1 MKRLL
6 TTLFRL
12 IRPAQVLLLTFV
24 YVFGVIIALAQGHAL
39 EWTDLLWGYAAMLP
53 ITASIHLANEYADYE
68 TDLITE
74 RTPYSG
80 GSGALKDSSLPRAL
94 ALNTAWGALL
104 LGGSIV
110 IGGFLSHNLNLT
122 ALIILAVAAFFGW
135 MYSLPP
141 LALAWRGWGEL
152 DNAALGGVLMPV
164 YGYAV
169 LSGLVDLRAVL
180 AVLPFGLLV
189 FTNLLATTWPDRT
202 ADAQVG
208 KFTLATRWSPRRLQV
223 IFWIA
228 GLSAFI
234 QIYLLLGWVM
244 PPVVVWMSF
253 IAFPFIVWGGLTYTR
268 KRSPF
273 PTVAAMVVLLGVQMI
288 GWLLVII

>member
-1 MKRLL
+1 
-6 TTLFRL
+6 
-12 IRPAQVLLLTFV
+12 
-24 YVFGVIIALAQGHAL
+24 
-39 EWTDLLWGYAAMLP
+39 
-53 ITASIHLANEYADYE
+53 
-68 TDLITE
+68 
-74 RTPYSG
+74 
-80 GSGALKDSSLPRAL
+80 
-94 ALNTAWGALL
+94 
-104 LGGSIV
+104 
-110 IGGFLSHNLNLT
+110 
-122 ALIILAVAAFFGW
+122 

-169 LSGLVDLRAVL
+169 LAGLVDLRAVL

-208 KFTLATRWSPRRLQV
+208 KFTLATRWPSRRLQV

-228 GLSAFI
+228 GMSAFI
-234 QIYLLLGWVM
+234 LIYLLLGWVL
-244 PPVVVWMSF
+244 PPVVVWMSL
-253 IAFPFIVWGGLTYTR
+253 IAFPFIIWGGMTYTR
-268 KRSPF
+268 QRSPF

-288 GWLLVII
+288 GWLFVIL